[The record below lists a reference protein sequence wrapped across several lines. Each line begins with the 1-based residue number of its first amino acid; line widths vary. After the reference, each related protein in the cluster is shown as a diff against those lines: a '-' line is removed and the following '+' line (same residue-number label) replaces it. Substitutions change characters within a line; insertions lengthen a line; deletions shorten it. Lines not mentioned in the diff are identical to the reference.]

1 MSENTTPYIGSDGYF
16 YMDDNEIK
24 LWDNTLIDG
33 LKEIEMGEV
42 IDKIRNYYN
51 TCCDIDGRPP
61 SKVELNEFLDSLKIN
76 NK

>member
-1 MSENTTPYIGSDGYF
+1 MSENQIPYIGSEGF
-16 YMDDNEIK
+16 YHMDEEEQK
-24 LWDNTLIDG
+24 LWDNTLMDG
-33 LKEIEMGEV
+33 LKEIKVEEV

-76 NK
+76 